1 MIQEEASIPASFVHC
16 GPHSFTPYLICLL
29 LATFVQCWTHPFSAG
44 HIRSVLAHIRSSLPH
59 SFIADPHSFIPTSFV
74 HCWPHSFSAGPH
86 SFIAGPHSF
95 IADSHPFIAGPH
107 SFIPGHIFHLKNWLN
122 CHLQEKLVV
131 DNNPESAKLE
141 EVSIVQN
148 VTI

>member
-16 GPHSFTPYLICLL
+16 GPHSFT
-29 LATFVQCWTHPFSAG
+29 
-44 HIRSVLAHIRSSLPH
+44 LPH
-59 SFIADPHSFIPTSFV
+59 SFIPDPHS
-74 HCWPHSFSAGPH
+74 
-86 SFIAGPHSF
+86 
-95 IADSHPFIAGPH
+95 FIAGPH

>member
-16 GPHSFTPYLICLL
+16 GPHSFTPGS
-29 LATFVQCWTHPFSAG
+29 FVQCWPTFVHPYL
-44 HIRSVLAHIRSSLPH
+44 IRSLPALIRSSLTHIRSSLPH
-59 SFIADPHSFIPTSFV
+59 SFIAG
-74 HCWPHSFSAGPH
+74 PHSFS
-86 SFIAGPHSF
+86 
-95 IADSHPFIAGPH
+95 AGPH

-141 EVSIVQN
+141 EVRIVQN

>member
-16 GPHSFTPYLICLL
+16 GPHSFTP
-29 LATFVQCWTHPFSAG
+29 G
-44 HIRSVLAHIRSSLPH
+44 HIRSSLPH
-59 SFIADPHSFIPTSFV
+59 SFIPD
-74 HCWPHSFSAGPH
+74 
-86 SFIAGPHSF
+86 
-95 IADSHPFIAGPH
+95 PH

>member
-16 GPHSFTPYLICLL
+16 GPHSFTL
-29 LATFVQCWTHPFSAG
+29 TSFVYCWRHSFIAG
-44 HIRSVLAHIRSSLPH
+44 HIRSVLDTSVHPYLIRSLLTTFVQYWTHPFIADSH
-59 SFIADPHSFIPTSFV
+59 SFIAG
-74 HCWPHSFSAGPH
+74 PHSFSAGPH

-95 IADSHPFIAGPH
+95 IADSHPFIAAPH
-107 SFIPGHIFHLKNWLN
+107 SFIPGHIFHLKNWFN

-131 DNNPESAKLE
+131 DNNPKSAKLE